1 MGTIEAELFGNGTR
15 CRHLLEH
22 TLPDTTGGPTVIAIV
37 DRGGGTIL
45 RRTVSPAAPRFEY
58 MKNAADH
65 TTVIHARLAGLSVGQ
80 MRLKRRPGFV

>member
-1 MGTIEAELFGNGTR
+1 
-15 CRHLLEH
+15 
-22 TLPDTTGGPTVIAIV
+22 
-37 DRGGGTIL
+37 
-45 RRTVSPAAPRFEY
+45 